1 MQRRYRLG
9 KSRIRVI
16 ALVLA
21 VFLCGPAL
29 SAPQKGLSV
38 EKRHAIERAVAS
50 FMSANS
56 VPGLSAA
63 VVLDGRPCWSEGFG
77 MADLEN
83 YSPATSATLFR
94 LGSISKPISA
104 TAVLEVWE
112 RRKLDLDAPVQK

>member
-1 MQRRYRLG
+1 MQRRRRSG
-9 KSRIRVI
+9 KSIVWIRFIPVF
-16 ALVLA
+16 LA

-56 VPGLSAA
+56 IPGLSAA
-63 VVLDGRPCWSEGFG
+63 LVLDGKPCWSEGFG

-83 YSPATSATLFR
+83 YSPATSSTLFR
-94 LGSISKPISA
+94 LAWIS
-104 TAVLEVWE
+104 TAN
-112 RRKLDLDAPVQK
+112 R